1 MFHSHPIW
9 RIFLAIKMIHRYC
22 SECKAN
28 FYPKFLWENWEWNRG
43 RKVLII
49 AKNPSRKQIKDF
61 QSQGLYSEAFIESY
75 IDIEFLSKSLKNS
88 LKNSFLAKIGTLS

>member
-9 RIFLAIKMIHRYC
+9 RIFSAIKMIHRY
-22 SECKAN
+22 SFAN

-61 QSQGLYSEAFIESY
+61 QSQGLYSEAPIESY
-75 IDIEFLSKSLKNS
+75 IDIELLSKSLKNS

>member
-9 RIFLAIKMIHRYC
+9 RIFSAIKMIHRY
-22 SECKAN
+22 SFAN

-49 AKNPSRKQIKDF
+49 TKNPSRKQIKDF
-61 QSQGLYSEAFIESY
+61 QSQGLYSEVSIESY

>member
-9 RIFLAIKMIHRYC
+9 RIFLAIKMIHRY
-22 SECKAN
+22 SFAN

-49 AKNPSRKQIKDF
+49 TKNPSRKQIKDF
-61 QSQGLYSEAFIESY
+61 QSQGLYSEVSIESY